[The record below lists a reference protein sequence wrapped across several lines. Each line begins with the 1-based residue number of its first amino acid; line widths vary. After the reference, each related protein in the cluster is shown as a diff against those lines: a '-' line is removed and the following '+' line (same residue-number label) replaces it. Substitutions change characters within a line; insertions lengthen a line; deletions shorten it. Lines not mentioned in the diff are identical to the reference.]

1 MKKLIKSGLLSAALL
16 ATVVVNASE
25 KLNVKVSL
33 NTSKLLSISLTEVTS
48 GEYIKIKDYNGQV
61 LFSEQLKKSDNYRK
75 LLSFSA
81 LPEGLYFIESKEETK
96 IQVTPVLVSPDRVTL
111 VDSSVKTYLAP
122 EITFSGDDMMVLV
135 RNYNNSPVSI
145 TVYNESGTLL
155 SETEN
160 NTNTLVFKHFNTEE
174 LPTQKIIVSVSEGD
188 YNFVKEIKL

>member
-1 MKKLIKSGLLSAALL
+1 MKKLIKSGLLSVALL
-16 ATVVVNASE
+16 ATVIVNASE
-25 KLNVKVSL
+25 KLNVEVAS

-48 GEYIKIKDYNGQV
+48 GEYIKIKDYSGQV
-61 LFSEQLKKSDNYRK
+61 LFSEQLKKSDNYTK
-75 LLSFSA
+75 ILSFSV

-96 IQVTPVLVSPDRVTL
+96 IQVTPVLVSSDRVTL

-122 EITFSGDDMMVLV
+122 EITFTDGEMMILV

-160 NTNTLVFKHFNTEE
+160 NSNTLVFKHFNTQD
-174 LPTQKIIVSVSEGD
+174 LPTQKIIISVSEGE
-188 YNFVKEIKL
+188 YSFIKEIKL